1 MAGGQGGVI
10 NSRAHSVHK
19 EKIVL
24 LECRLSVARDPSFF
38 EKSKKSRFFMLN
50 VLILLKAVS

>member
-1 MAGGQGGVI
+1 MT
-10 NSRAHSVHK
+10 NSRAHAAHK

-24 LECRLSVARDPSFF
+24 LECRLSVARDPVVFFFF